1 MFLTTCIII
10 PARSYLVNAFFEFFQ
25 NYLYKF
31 PAGSCIRILGRRA
44 VRLEL
49 LSHLFRVVPGAGR
62 PARVDP
68 RPAGRAERPEHR
80 VQRQTIHPVRDQ
92 PDAACQRTQCAQ
104 VEETVNPLHFRRV
117 IHSTGSLYALDI
129 LLRLSKCCTDLCAFF
144 LGNIH
149 NNHHFILKWVAKWVR
164 ANEKHPETYVSRC
177 YFLVGAGGLREPR
190 C

>member
-10 PARSYLVNAFFEFFQ
+10 PARSYFVNVFFEFFQ

-31 PAGSCIRILGRRA
+31 SAGSCIRILGCRA

-49 LSHLFRVVPGAGR
+49 PPRLLRRVSGAGR
-62 PARVDP
+62 PARMDP
-68 RPAGRAERPEHR
+68 RPAGRAERPGHR
-80 VQRQTIHPVRDQ
+80 VQWQTVHPVRDQ
-92 PDAACQRTQCAQ
+92 PDAESPGTQCAAL
-104 VEETVNPLHFRRV
+104 EKTVNPLHFRD
-117 IHSTGSLYALDI
+117 IHNTRSLF
-129 LLRLSKCCTDLCAFF
+129 LLRLGKDCADLCAFF

-190 C
+190 I

>member
-1 MFLTTCIII
+1 MTCIII
-10 PARSYLVNAFFEFFQ
+10 PARSYFVNVFFEFFQ

-31 PAGSCIRILGRRA
+31 PAGSCIQILGRRA

-49 LSHLFRVVPGAGR
+49 LSHLFRRVPGAGR
-62 PARVDP
+62 PARVDAG
-68 RPAGRAERPEHR
+68 PAGRAERPEHR
-80 VQRQTIHPVRDQ
+80 VQRQPIHPVRDQ

-117 IHSTGSLYALDI
+117 IHSTGSLYALDV

-144 LGNIH
+144 LGNVH
-149 NNHHFILKWVAKWVR
+149 DNHHFILEWVAKWVCTK
-164 ANEKHPETYVSRC
+164 EKHPETYASRC

>member
-31 PAGSCIRILGRRA
+31 PEGSCIRILGRRA

-49 LSHLFRVVPGAGR
+49 PPHLLRRVSGAGR
-62 PARVDP
+62 PARMDP

-80 VQRQTIHPVRDQ
+80 VERQKVHRLRDI
-92 PDAACQRTQCAQ
+92 PDAACPGAERPPL
-104 VEETVNPLHFRRV
+104 EKTVNPLHFRD
-117 IHSTGSLYALDI
+117 IHNTRGLF
-129 LLRLSKCCTDLCAFF
+129 LLRLGKCCTDLCTFF

-149 NNHHFILKWVAKWVR
+149 DNHHFILKWVAKWVR
-164 ANEKHPETYVSRC
+164 ANEKHPKTYVSRC